1 MLTETQETPEG
12 GILVVDDEISSLRLV
27 SEILTRAG
35 YEVRPAR
42 EVRLALRSIQERV
55 PSLILLDVKMPE
67 SSGYSVCRG
76 LKQEERT
83 RDIPVIF
90 VSGLSDVEAR
100 VEGFAAGGV
109 DFISKPFQETE
120 ILARVRTHLSLRNTQ
135 RQLERLVAERT
146 SAADDSEERF
156 KSIFEHAAIGLAQVS
171 VEGRFMRINERFCEI
186 LGYSRAEILD
196 RTFQEVTHP
205 DDLGDD
211 EERVR
216 RLLQGEGDSFNVEKR
231 YVRKDGGIV
240 WAHLT
245 VSLVRS
251 EGGTP
256 RWFVAAVKDITNRKQ
271 SETKLTESHEAMTH
285 LLSSIPDAVFFVRLP
300 ERVIGWADDSYNV
313 MGLGSDPSEVQGRS
327 TQEYF
332 ASDEDYREFGEI
344 QRQAIAEGKGFM
356 RTEAMARHK
365 NGTIFPAEITATF
378 SRKNGVVTGANAIVR
393 DITKRKRAEKRILDY
408 QERLRGLA
416 SKLIFTEER
425 ERQQIAS
432 DLHDGAAQSLA
443 LARLK
448 LAEASAGVAGSP
460 AAGTLAEAS
469 QLVRESLHQVRGVLL
484 DLSSPTLERLG
495 LAAGLQDWL
504 TARVSKG
511 QHLITEFC
519 DECGDL
525 PLTKDAQ
532 MLLFR
537 SACELLTNVIKH
549 AKAARVR
556 VHLTCADQEFQITVK
571 DDGLGFDPGLVLK
584 SAGSAGTFGLFS
596 IQERMKDLGGSI
608 EISSAPDEGCEVSLM
623 MPLKENT
630 ENGGQE

>member
-1 MLTETQETPEG
+1 MPELPNRMLTEIQEAPDG
-12 GILVVDDEISSLRLV
+12 GILVVDDEVSSLRLV
-27 SEILTRAG
+27 SEILTGAG

-83 RDIPVIF
+83 RDIPVVF

-109 DFISKPFQETE
+109 DFISKPFQEAE

-146 SAADDSEERF
+146 AAADESQERF
-156 KSIFEHAAIGLAQVS
+156 EAIFEHAAVGLAQVS
-171 VEGRFMRINERFCEI
+171 VEGRFIRINERFCEM

-205 DDLGDD
+205 DDLGGDV
-211 EERVR
+211 ERVR
-216 RLLQGEGDSFNVEKR
+216 RLLQGEGDSYDLEKR
-231 YVRKDGGIV
+231 YLRKDGGIF

-256 RWFVAAVKDITNRKQ
+256 RWFVSAVKDIT
-271 SETKLTESHEAMTH
+271 
-285 LLSSIPDAVFFVRLP
+285 
-300 ERVIGWADDSYNV
+300 
-313 MGLGSDPSEVQGRS
+313 
-327 TQEYF
+327 
-332 ASDEDYREFGEI
+332 
-344 QRQAIAEGKGFM
+344 
-356 RTEAMARHK
+356 
-365 NGTIFPAEITATF
+365 
-378 SRKNGVVTGANAIVR
+378 SRKTSQER
-393 DITKRKRAEKRILDY
+393 LKTY
-408 QERLRGLA
+408 QLRLRGLA
-416 SKLIFTEER
+416 SELIFTEER
-425 ERQQIAS
+425 ERQQIAA

-448 LAEASAGVAGSP
+448 LAEACAGEEDSP
-460 AAGTLAEAS
+460 AAGTLTEAS
-469 QLVRESLHQVRGVLL
+469 QLVRQSLLQVRGVLL

-504 TARVSKG
+504 TARVGKA
-511 QHLITEFC
+511 HNLITEFC

-525 PLTKDAQ
+525 ALAKEAQ

-549 AKAARVR
+549 AKAGRVC
-556 VHLTCADQEFQITVK
+556 VHLTCADQEFLITVK
-571 DDGLGFDPGLVLK
+571 DDGLGFDPGVVLK
-584 SAGSAGTFGLFS
+584 SAGSERTFGLFS

-608 EISSAPDEGCEVSLM
+608 EISSAPGAGCQVRLI